1 MQKTMP
7 LKIHL
12 FPASHVCLHKTLS
25 RRRDARAGGPQGIF
39 LCRNIHLTDFRRGG
53 KACGDLLSGSRG
65 ERDEEHDKELT
76 ERLECQESLLRTFLG
91 KERCGDARQAS
102 TIEGNN
108 SFWISHNIYHGS
120 RPIVP
125 TPMPVYRRRGKFV
138 RLWLSDVA
146 PSSRVHQLSK
156 DSVFLR
162 LDSSLLTKRTNT
174 RHTETVPGPNT
185 PRH

>member
-1 MQKTMP
+1 MP

-39 LCRNIHLTDFRRGG
+39 LCRNIHLTDFRRGR

-76 ERLECQESLLRTFLG
+76 ERLECQESLPRTFLG

-108 SFWISHNIYHGS
+108 SFWISHTIYHGS

-125 TPMPVYRRRGKFV
+125 MRADASTGIQTSRKVRAPLAFRYCFERG
-138 RLWLSDVA
+138 A
-146 PSSRVHQLSK
+146 PTFQGLCITSAR
-156 DSVFLR
+156 F
-162 LDSSLLTKRTNT
+162 
-174 RHTETVPGPNT
+174 
-185 PRH
+185 